1 MKEKKEEPVKYQG
14 VVNSLK
20 DTFGS
25 KPESTVTP
33 PKEKKEA
40 SRLGSEDFPIGNQA
54 DANMAQPS
62 GSSSEGKRKR
72 MDSSSLRNK
81 SKSDEESMIEV
92 TDDEDSPSPALC
104 SGSAVEDHT
113 KLLEFPPDGKD
124 RLTVTLADFKTL
136 EHDTFLNDII
146 IDFYLQF
153 LHDKLPEEDKKT
165 VHIFSTMFY
174 KRLNMTYKK
183 STNLASFE
191 KDPSLSIHV
200 KRHLRVKGWTKH
212 VDLFEKVGVCST
224 MRYMSMKEVFLY
236 CY

>member
-1 MKEKKEEPVKYQG
+1 
-14 VVNSLK
+14 
-20 DTFGS
+20 
-25 KPESTVTP
+25 
-33 PKEKKEA
+33 
-40 SRLGSEDFPIGNQA
+40 
-54 DANMAQPS
+54 
-62 GSSSEGKRKR
+62 
-72 MDSSSLRNK
+72 
-81 SKSDEESMIEV
+81 MIEV

-124 RLTVTLADFKTL
+124 RIIVTLADFKTL

-165 VHIFSTMFY
+165 VHILSTMFY

-183 STNLASFE
+183 STNLPSFE

-200 KRHLRVKGWTKH
+200 KRHLRVKRWTKH